1 MWQHGVFSLQ
11 AMLRYS
17 TFQVLAKGF
26 FQNLSIFPAKKISTF
41 EHVST
46 KQADT
51 FKLGGLDNV

>member
-1 MWQHGVFSLQ
+1 
-11 AMLRYS
+11 MLGYS

-26 FQNLSIFPAKKISTF
+26 LSKTEHLSRKKISTF

-51 FKLGGLDNV
+51 FKLGELDNV